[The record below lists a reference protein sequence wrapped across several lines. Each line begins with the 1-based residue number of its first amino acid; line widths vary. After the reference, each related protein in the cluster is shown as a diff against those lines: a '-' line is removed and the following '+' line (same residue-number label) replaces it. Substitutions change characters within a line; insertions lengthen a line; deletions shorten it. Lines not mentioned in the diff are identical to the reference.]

1 MEAFKRNE
9 QPFKIAVLD
18 DDPTGIQ
25 TVHDVYVYT
34 DWEISTLREAFKD
47 SSCLFYI
54 LTNSRSFGKKQT
66 EEVHRTIARRLLAVS
81 GETNIPFLVILR
93 GDSTLR
99 GHYLLEPE
107 VMEQVFLEEGGLKT
121 DGEILCP
128 AFFEGGRCTKDDI
141 HYVEENGSWTEAAK
155 TEYARDRTFGYRS
168 SNLREFIEEKTGGRV
183 KRENCISV
191 STQLLESG
199 TEDCRLD
206 ELLKSAK
213 DGQKIVVNAVCY
225 SQLERFSVSFWRA
238 VKQGKWFTVRSG
250 ASLVKAIS
258 GIKAKPFLTGRE
270 LLKKGTK
277 SGGLIIAGSHV
288 ERTTRQLAEL
298 ENSIH
303 PYCFIEFQADAALR
317 DGELRKEIQEVR
329 KRAEQAI
336 SWGRDA
342 VVYTS
347 RRVLCREEGEESLNL
362 SVRISEA
369 LTSVVRELSVSPSYI
384 IAKGGITSSDVGT
397 RGLGVKK
404 ALALGQAAPGVPVW
418 LTGKESRFPGMP
430 YIIFPGNEGTDQTL
444 RQIADSL
451 AEERGS
457 CT

>member
-47 SSCLFYI
+47 SSRLFYI

-107 VMEQVFLEEGGLKT
+107 VMEQVFLEERGLKT

-155 TEYARDRTFGYRS
+155 TEYARDRTFGYRT

-183 KRENCISV
+183 KR
-191 STQLLESG
+191 
-199 TEDCRLD
+199 
-206 ELLKSAK
+206 
-213 DGQKIVVNAVCY
+213 
-225 SQLERFSVSFWRA
+225 
-238 VKQGKWFTVRSG
+238 
-250 ASLVKAIS
+250 
-258 GIKAKPFLTGRE
+258 
-270 LLKKGTK
+270 
-277 SGGLIIAGSHV
+277 
-288 ERTTRQLAEL
+288 
-298 ENSIH
+298 
-303 PYCFIEFQADAALR
+303 
-317 DGELRKEIQEVR
+317 
-329 KRAEQAI
+329 
-336 SWGRDA
+336 
-342 VVYTS
+342 
-347 RRVLCREEGEESLNL
+347 
-362 SVRISEA
+362 
-369 LTSVVRELSVSPSYI
+369 
-384 IAKGGITSSDVGT
+384 
-397 RGLGVKK
+397 
-404 ALALGQAAPGVPVW
+404 
-418 LTGKESRFPGMP
+418 
-430 YIIFPGNEGTDQTL
+430 
-444 RQIADSL
+444 
-451 AEERGS
+451 
-457 CT
+457 

>member
-25 TVHDVYVYT
+25 TVHGVYVYT
-34 DWEISTLREAFKD
+34 DWETDTIREAFRD
-47 SSCLFYI
+47 SGSLFYI
-54 LTNSRSFGKKQT
+54 LTNSRSFGRIQT

-107 VMEQVFLEEGGLKT
+107 IMEQVFLEEGGLKT

-128 AFFEGGRCTKDDI
+128 AFFEGGRYTKDNI

-155 TEYARDRTFGYRS
+155 TEYARDKTFGYRS
-168 SNLREFIEEKTGGRV
+168 SDLREFIEEKTDGRV
-183 KRENCISV
+183 KKEDCISV
-191 STQLLESG
+191 STELLKSG
-199 TEDCRLD
+199 REDSRLD
-206 ELLKSAK
+206 ELLLSSKN
-213 DGQKIVVNAVCY
+213 GQKIIVNAVCY
-225 SQLERFSVSFWRA
+225 SQLERFSASFWRA
-238 VKQGKWFTVRSG
+238 VKQGKWFTVRSA
-250 ASLVKAIS
+250 ASFVKAIS

-270 LLKKGTK
+270 LMLQRKTK
-277 SGGLIIAGSHV
+277 NGGLILVGSHV
-288 ERTTRQLAEL
+288 AKTTRQLAEL
-298 ENSIH
+298 EDSIH

-317 DGELRKEIQEVR
+317 EGGLEKEAKEIR

-336 SWGRDA
+336 LWGRDA

-347 RRVLCREEGEESLNL
+347 RRVLCRAGGEESLSL

-369 LTSVVRELSVSPSYI
+369 LTSIVRKLCVSPSYI

-397 RGLGVKK
+397 KGLGVKK
-404 ALALGQAAPGVPVW
+404 ALVLGQAAPGVPVW

-430 YIIFPGNEGTDQTL
+430 YIIFPGNVGTDQTL

-451 AEERGS
+451 AQERMS
-457 CT
+457 

>member
-1 MEAFKRNE
+1 MNCVKQKAIAKKLISFMLVICLIGMPEIKGYAQEGAPVSISAPSAILMEASTGTVIYE
-9 QPFKIAVLD
+9 QNADASCSPASITKIMTMLLIFEALD
-18 DDPTGIQ
+18 
-25 TVHDVYVYT
+25 
-34 DWEISTLREAFKD
+34 
-47 SSCLFYI
+47 
-54 LTNSRSFGKKQT
+54 
-66 EEVHRTIARRLLAVS
+66 
-81 GETNIPFLVILR
+81 R
-93 GDSTLR
+93 GDIK
-99 GHYLLEPE
+99 LEDE
-107 VMEQVFLEEGGLKT
+107 VMTSAHAQSMGGSQVFLEEGGLKT

-183 KRENCISV
+183 KRDNCISV

-430 YIIFPGNEGTDQTL
+430 YIIFPGNVGTDQTL